1 MNNLENI
8 LSEVQTIGS
17 LIEDITQEDCSNYLV
32 ISVISMQYLMFKDNE
47 EEFKAYCVNNKDYL
61 SLAARLFNSE
71 YQEDLTKFL
80 NDNQKQFDS
89 LVANFTYRLAQLAF
103 FVEYEV
109 VSFDGDKDLV
119 PNFISMV
126 EAYFK
131 ANLSDEGKLA
141 TERLNQSYQ
150 KNYHAIVLQFEQQS
164 KC

>member
-47 EEFKAYCVNNKDYL
+47 EEFKVYCVNNKDYL

-89 LVANFTYRLAQLAF
+89 IVANFTYRLAQLAF
-103 FVEYEV
+103 FVEYEL
-109 VSFDGDKDLV
+109 VSFDGDKALV
-119 PNFISMV
+119 PNFINMV

-141 TERLNQSYQ
+141 TDRLNQSYQ